1 MAEAKRLERLKA
13 MRSLLKSEMEK
24 SETFSLV
31 LNKTGS
37 KIKEINHKLL
47 SLEADLKV
55 ERWKASPFSDHIRHT
70 IAPISAVLR
79 VFSTVQELERSLV
92 SSDGVL
98 GYVSDVKR
106 LGEVMK
112 LLSSSC
118 VLALNWLEDTIEF
131 LTEKGMPEDHP
142 CGLRF
147 KTSIE
152 LLRELQ
158 MTEPRAYLKGGILY
172 TALKNLETEFK
183 RILKEEQVLSK
194 VNLRKLQAIIKRLH
208 AHTRLKNC
216 VSVYIKVRTTVIQK
230 RFEIG
235 YLEKT
240 ITEADNVHDIEG
252 DIDQW
257 RSHME
262 IAVRETYEF
271 ESKLCYD
278 VFEDVG
284 EDVPSRCFG
293 EIASNSVILQ
303 LLRFGSRISKCKK
316 DPPKLLKLL
325 DCFSTMDNIRIEFN
339 RLFQGEQCSEIRRV
353 TRELINNLVK
363 GVCEIFW
370 ELPCQVELQRP
381 NCPPLDGGVPRLVS
395 VVTEYCNK
403 LLGNNNKP
411 TLSKILEIDLGWKN
425 TKYQDELLTGH
436 IYNILRE
443 IALNLDAWSSSN
455 KETALSCIFMMNNH
469 SHFCGLRET
478 HLGEMMGESWLNA
491 HEQYRD
497 YYAALYVK
505 ESWGNLLSLLTTNK
519 PQTTSS
525 SSSSSESSPVKR
537 KRARESIK
545 RTLQAF
551 SKGFDEIYTK
561 QANWVVEDDK
571 LAWKICQAM
580 VKTVVPRYKSYLQSY
595 IKLLVEEDPT
605 SDSKHLYYNPKG
617 LEMKLKTMFQKKEET
632 EKRDKESHFVNKV
645 MDLEITQ
652 NSHLTLEAI

>member
-37 KIKEINHKLL
+37 KLEEINHKLL
-47 SLEADLKV
+47 SLEADIK
-55 ERWKASPFSDHIRHT
+55 EEKWRCSPFSDHIRHT

-79 VFSTVQELERSLV
+79 VFSTVQELERSLM
-92 SSDGVL
+92 SSNEVL
-98 GYVSDVKR
+98 SYVSDVKR

-112 LLSSSC
+112 FLSSSC
-118 VLALNWLEDTIEF
+118 VLALNWLEDTIEY
-131 LTEKGMPEDHP
+131 LTEKGMPDDHP

-158 MTEPRAYLKGGILY
+158 MTESRAYLKGGILY
-172 TALKNLETEFK
+172 TGLKNLQKEFK
-183 RILKEEQVLSK
+183 RILEEEQVLSED
-194 VNLRKLQAIIKRLH
+194 NLRKLQAIIKILH
-208 AHTRLKNC
+208 AHTQSKNS
-216 VSVYIKVRTTVIQK
+216 VPVYIKVRTKVIQK
-230 RFEIG
+230 RFEID

-257 RSHME
+257 RLHME
-262 IAVRETYEF
+262 IAVKEIYEL
-271 ESKLCYD
+271 ESRLCCN

-284 EDVPSRCFG
+284 EDVPLRCFG
-293 EIASNSVILQ
+293 EIASNSGILP

-325 DCFSTMDNIRIEFN
+325 DCFSTMDNIRVEFN

-353 TRELINNLVK
+353 TRELISNLVK

-381 NCPPLDGGVPRLVS
+381 NCPPLNGGVPRLVS

-403 LLGNNNKP
+403 LLGTNNKP
-411 TLSKILEIDLGWKN
+411 ILSKILEIDLGWKN
-425 TKYQDELLTGH
+425 AKYQEELLTGH

-455 KETALSCIFMMNNH
+455 KDTALSCIFMMNNH

-505 ESWGNLLSLLTTNK
+505 ESWGSLLSLLTNK
-519 PQTTSS
+519 AQTTSS
-525 SSSSSESSPVKR
+525 SSSSASTPVKR

-545 RTLQAF
+545 QTLQAF

-561 QANWVVEDDK
+561 QSNWVVEDDK
-571 LAWKICQAM
+571 LRWKICQAM
-580 VKTVVPRYKSYLQSY
+580 VRTVVPRYKSYLQSY
-595 IKLLVEEDPT
+595 TMLLAEDPT
-605 SDSKHLYYNPKG
+605 SDSTMHLYYTPKG
-617 LEMKLKTMFQKKEET
+617 LEMKLKTMFEKREET
-632 EKRDKESHFVNKV
+632 EKRNQYSHFVNKV
-645 MDLEITQ
+645 MDLGITK

>member
-37 KIKEINHKLL
+37 KLEEINHELS
-47 SLEADLKV
+47 SLEADVKV
-55 ERWKASPFSDHIRHT
+55 EKWRCSPFSDHIRHT

-79 VFSTVQELERSLV
+79 VFSSVQELEISLM
-92 SSDGVL
+92 SSDEVL
-98 GYVSDVKR
+98 GYVFEVKR
-106 LGEVMK
+106 LGEAMK

-118 VLALNWLEDTIEF
+118 VLALNWLEETIEY

-172 TALKNLETEFK
+172 TALKNLKTEFK
-183 RILKEEQVLSK
+183 KILEEEQVLSED
-194 VNLRKLQAIIKRLH
+194 NLRNLQAIIKRLH
-208 AHTRLKNC
+208 AHTQLKKY
-216 VSVYIKVRTTVIQK
+216 VPVYIKVRTKVIQK
-230 RFEIG
+230 RLEID
-235 YLEKT
+235 YLERT
-240 ITEADNVHDIEG
+240 ITEAVNVHDIEG

-257 RSHME
+257 RLHME
-262 IAVRETYEF
+262 IAVKEIYEV

-284 EDVPSRCFG
+284 EDVPLRCFG
-293 EIASNSVILQ
+293 KIASNSGILS

-339 RLFQGEQCSEIRRV
+339 QLFQGEQCSEIRRV
-353 TRELINNLVK
+353 TRELISNLVK

-381 NCPPLDGGVPRLVS
+381 NCPLLEAGVPRLYQ
-395 VVTEYCNK
+395 E
-403 LLGNNNKP
+403 
-411 TLSKILEIDLGWKN
+411 EI
-425 TKYQDELLTGH
+425 LTGH

-455 KETALSCIFMMNNH
+455 KDTAISCIFMMNNH

-505 ESWGNLLSLLTTNK
+505 ESWGNLLSLLTNK
-519 PQTTSS
+519 AQTTSS
-525 SSSSSESSPVKR
+525 SSAVKR

-545 RTLQAF
+545 RTLQDF

-561 QANWVVEDDK
+561 QSNWVVEDDK
-571 LAWKICQAM
+571 LRWKICQAM
-580 VKTVVPRYKSYLQSY
+580 VRTVVPRYKSYLQSY
-595 IKLLVEEDPT
+595 IMLLAEEDPT
-605 SDSKHLYYNPKG
+605 SDSNKHLYYTPKG
-617 LEMKLKTMFQKKEET
+617 LEMKLTTMFQRREEET
-632 EKRDKESHFVNKV
+632 EKRNQYSNFVNKV
-645 MDLEITQ
+645 MDVGINQ
-652 NSHLTLEAI
+652 NSHSTLEAI

>member
-1 MAEAKRLERLKA
+1 MAEANGLERLKA

-37 KIKEINHKLL
+37 KLEEINHKLL
-47 SLEADLKV
+47 SLEADVKV
-55 ERWKASPFSDHIRHT
+55 EKWRSSPFSDHIRHT
-70 IAPISAVLR
+70 VAPVSAVLR
-79 VFSTVQELERSLV
+79 VFASVQELERSLEPFN
-92 SSDGVL
+92 GVL
-98 GYVSDVKR
+98 GYVADVKR
-106 LGEVMK
+106 LEEVMK

-131 LTEKGMPEDHP
+131 LTENGMPEDHP

-158 MTEPRAYLKGGILY
+158 MTEARAYLKGGSLY
-172 TALKNLETEFK
+172 TALKNLEREFE
-183 RILKEEQVLSK
+183 RILEDDGEEVLSEAN
-194 VNLRKLQAIIKRLH
+194 VRKLQAIIKRLD
-208 AHTRLKNC
+208 AHTQLTKC
-216 VSVYIKVRTTVIQK
+216 VSVYIKIRTTVIQK
-230 RFEIG
+230 RFKIG

-240 ITEADNVHDIEG
+240 ITEADNVHDLEG

-257 RSHME
+257 RLHME
-262 IAVRETYEF
+262 IAVKEIYEF
-271 ESKLCYD
+271 ESKLCSE
-278 VFEDVG
+278 VFEEENVRL
-284 EDVPSRCFG
+284 RCFG
-293 EIASNSVILQ
+293 AIASNSRIIP

-339 RLFQGEQCSEIRRV
+339 RLFSGEPCSEIRVV
-353 TRELINNLVK
+353 TRELISNLVN

-370 ELPCQVELQRP
+370 ELPCQVELQRS
-381 NCPPLDGGVPRLVS
+381 NCPPLDDGVPKLVS

-403 LLGNNNKP
+403 LLENNNKP
-411 TLSKILEIDLGWKN
+411 ILSKILEIDLGWKN
-425 TKYQDELLTGH
+425 EKYQEELLTGH

-469 SHFCGLRET
+469 CHFCGLRET
-478 HLGEMMGESWLNA
+478 HLGKMMGESWLNA

-505 ESWGNLLSLLTTNK
+505 ESWGKLLSLLNNK
-519 PQTTSS
+519 AQTVSS
-525 SSSSSESSPVKR
+525 SS

-551 SKGFDEIYTK
+551 GKGFDEIYTK
-561 QANWVVEDDK
+561 QTNWIVEDEK
-571 LAWKICQAM
+571 LRWKIRQAM
-580 VKTVVPRYKSYLQSY
+580 VRTVVPRYKSYLQSY
-595 IKLLVEEDPT
+595 IMLLVEEDTT
-605 SDSKHLYYNPKG
+605 SSSPGKDLNYTPKG
-617 LEMKLKTMFQKKEET
+617 LEMKLKTMFQKREEET
-632 EKRDKESHFVNKV
+632 EKRYKDSHFVNKV
-645 MDLEITQ
+645 MD
-652 NSHLTLEAI
+652 SHLTLEAI

>member
-1 MAEAKRLERLKA
+1 MAEAKSLERLKA

-37 KIKEINHKLL
+37 KLEEINHKLL
-47 SLEADLKV
+47 SLEADVKV
-55 ERWKASPFSDHIRHT
+55 EKWRSSPFSDHIRHT

-79 VFSTVQELERSLV
+79 VFASVQELERSLM

-106 LGEVMK
+106 LGEAMK

-131 LTEKGMPEDHP
+131 LTENGMPEDHP

-158 MTEPRAYLKGGILY
+158 MTEARAYRKGGSLY
-172 TALKNLETEFK
+172 TALKNLETEFG
-183 RILKEEQVLSK
+183 RILEEEEQVLSEAN
-194 VNLRKLQAIIKRLH
+194 VRNLQAIIKRLD
-208 AHTRLKNC
+208 AHTRFTNC
-216 VSVYIKVRTTVIQK
+216 VSVYIKIRTTVIQK
-230 RFEIG
+230 RFQIG

-240 ITEADNVHDIEG
+240 ITEVDNVQDIEG
-252 DIDQW
+252 EIDQW
-257 RSHME
+257 RLDME
-262 IAVRETYEF
+262 VAVKEIYEF
-271 ESKLCYD
+271 ESKLCYE

-284 EDVPSRCFG
+284 EENVSLHCFG
-293 EIASNSVILQ
+293 EIASNSRIIP

-325 DCFSTMDNIRIEFN
+325 DCFSTMDNIRIDFN
-339 RLFQGEQCSEIRRV
+339 RLFRGEPCSEIRRV
-353 TRELINNLVK
+353 TRELISNLVN

-370 ELPCQVELQRP
+370 ELPCQVELQRS
-381 NCPPLDGGVPRLVS
+381 NCPPLGNGVPKLVS

-411 TLSKILEIDLGWKN
+411 ILSKILEIDLGWKN
-425 TKYQDELLTGH
+425 EKYQEELLTGH

-469 SHFCGLRET
+469 CHFCGLRET
-478 HLGEMMGESWLNA
+478 HLGKMMGESWLNA

-505 ESWGNLLSLLTTNK
+505 ESWGKLLSLLNNK
-519 PQTTSS
+519 AQTVSS
-525 SSSSSESSPVKR
+525 SSSSSKR
-537 KRARESIK
+537 SRELIK

-551 SKGFDEIYTK
+551 GKGFDEIYTK
-561 QANWVVEDDK
+561 QSNWVVEDEK
-571 LAWKICQAM
+571 LRWKICQAM
-580 VKTVVPRYKSYLQSY
+580 VRTVVPRYKSY
-595 IKLLVEEDPT
+595 IMLLVEEDTT
-605 SDSKHLYYNPKG
+605 SSSGKDLNYTPKG
-617 LEMKLKTMFQKKEET
+617 LEMKLKTMFQKREEET
-632 EKRDKESHFVNKV
+632 EKRYKHSHFVNKV
-645 MDLEITQ
+645 MD
-652 NSHLTLEAI
+652 SHLTLEAI

>member
-1 MAEAKRLERLKA
+1 

-37 KIKEINHKLL
+37 KIEEINHKLS

-79 VFSTVQELERSLV
+79 VFATVQELERSLV

-106 LGEVMK
+106 LGEAMK

-118 VLALNWLEDTIEF
+118 VLALNWLEDTIEY

-158 MTEPRAYLKGGILY
+158 MTESRAYLKGGILY

-183 RILKEEQVLSK
+183 RILQEKPVFSED
-194 VNLRKLQAIIKRLH
+194 NLRKLQAIIKRLH
-208 AHTRLKNC
+208 AHTRLTSC
-216 VSVYIKVRTTVIQK
+216 VPVYIKVRTKVIQK
-230 RFEIG
+230 RFEI
-235 YLEKT
+235 
-240 ITEADNVHDIEG
+240 
-252 DIDQW
+252 
-257 RSHME
+257 S
-262 IAVRETYEF
+262 YEF

-278 VFEDVG
+278 VFEDIG
-284 EDVPSRCFG
+284 EDVPLRCFG

-303 LLRFGSRISKCKK
+303 LLRFGSRISKCKRE
-316 DPPKLLKLL
+316 PPKLIKLL
-325 DCFSTMDNIRIEFN
+325 DCFSTMDNFRIEFN
-339 RLFQGEQCSEIRRV
+339 RLFRGEQCSEIRRV
-353 TRELINNLVK
+353 TRELISNLVK
-363 GVCEIFW
+363 GVSEIFW

-381 NCPPLDGGVPRLVS
+381 NCPPLDGGVPKLVS

-411 TLSKILEIDLGWKN
+411 ILSKVLEIDLGWKN
-425 TKYQDELLTGH
+425 AKYQEELLTGH

-478 HLGEMMGESWLNA
+478 YLGEMMGESWLNA

-505 ESWGNLLSLLTTNK
+505 ESWGHLLSLLTNK
-519 PQTTSS
+519 AQTTSSS
-525 SSSSSESSPVKR
+525 SSSSSESSP
-537 KRARESIK
+537 S
-545 RTLQAF
+545 
-551 SKGFDEIYTK
+551 
-561 QANWVVEDDK
+561 
-571 LAWKICQAM
+571 
-580 VKTVVPRYKSYLQSY
+580 
-595 IKLLVEEDPT
+595 
-605 SDSKHLYYNPKG
+605 
-617 LEMKLKTMFQKKEET
+617 
-632 EKRDKESHFVNKV
+632 
-645 MDLEITQ
+645 
-652 NSHLTLEAI
+652 

>member
-37 KIKEINHKLL
+37 KIEEINHKLL

-92 SSDGVL
+92 SSSEVL

-106 LGEVMK
+106 LGEAMK

-118 VLALNWLEDTIEF
+118 VLALNWLEDTIEY

-194 VNLRKLQAIIKRLH
+194 DNLRKLQAIIKRLH

-216 VSVYIKVRTTVIQK
+216 VSVYVKVRTTVIQK

-262 IAVRETYEF
+262 IAVREIYEF
-271 ESKLCYD
+271 ESKLSYD
-278 VFEDVG
+278 VFDDVG
-284 EDVPSRCFG
+284 EDVPLRCFG
-293 EIASNSVILQ
+293 EIASNSRILP

-325 DCFSTMDNIRIEFN
+325 DCFYTMDNIRIEFN
-339 RLFQGEQCSEIRRV
+339 RIFQGEQCSEVRRV
-353 TRELINNLVK
+353 TRELISNLVK

-370 ELPCQVELQRP
+370 ELPSQVELQRP

-411 TLSKILEIDLGWKN
+411 ILSKILEIDLGWKN
-425 TKYQDELLTGH
+425 TKYQEELLTGH

-519 PQTTSS
+519 SQTT

-551 SKGFDEIYTK
+551 SKGFDEIFTK
-561 QANWVVEDDK
+561 QSNWVVEDDK

-605 SDSKHLYYNPKG
+605 SDSKHLYYTPKG

-632 EKRDKESHFVNKV
+632 EKRGKDSHFVNKV

-652 NSHLTLEAI
+652 NSHMTLEAI

>member
-37 KIKEINHKLL
+37 KLEEINHELS
-47 SLEADLKV
+47 SLEADVKV
-55 ERWKASPFSDHIRHT
+55 EKWRCSPFSDHIRHT

-79 VFSTVQELERSLV
+79 VFTSVQELEISLM
-92 SSDGVL
+92 SSDEVL
-98 GYVSDVKR
+98 GYVSEVKR
-106 LGEVMK
+106 LGEAMK

-118 VLALNWLEDTIEF
+118 VLALNWLEETIEY

-172 TALKNLETEFK
+172 TALKNLRTEFK
-183 RILKEEQVLSK
+183 RILEEEQVLSED
-194 VNLRKLQAIIKRLH
+194 NLRNLQAIIKRLH
-208 AHTRLKNC
+208 AHTQLRKC
-216 VSVYIKVRTTVIQK
+216 VPVYIKVRTKVIQK
-230 RFEIG
+230 RLEID
-235 YLEKT
+235 YLERT

-257 RSHME
+257 RLHME
-262 IAVRETYEF
+262 IAVKEIYEV

-284 EDVPSRCFG
+284 EDVPLRCFG
-293 EIASNSVILQ
+293 KIASNSGILS

-339 RLFQGEQCSEIRRV
+339 QLFQGEQCSEIRRV
-353 TRELINNLVK
+353 TRELISNLVK

-381 NCPPLDGGVPRLVS
+381 NCPLLDAGVPRLVS

-403 LLGNNNKP
+403 LLGSNNKP
-411 TLSKILEIDLGWKN
+411 ILSKILEIDLGWKKA
-425 TKYQDELLTGH
+425 KYQEEILTGH

-455 KETALSCIFMMNNH
+455 KDTALSCIFMMNNH

-505 ESWGNLLSLLTTNK
+505 ESWGNLLSLLTNK
-519 PQTTSS
+519 AQTTSS
-525 SSSSSESSPVKR
+525 SSSSAVKR

-545 RTLQAF
+545 RTLQDF

-561 QANWVVEDDK
+561 QSNWVVEDDK
-571 LAWKICQAM
+571 LRWKICQAM
-580 VKTVVPRYKSYLQSY
+580 VRTVVPRYKSYLQSY
-595 IKLLVEEDPT
+595 IMLLAEEDPT
-605 SDSKHLYYNPKG
+605 SDSNKHLYYTPKG
-617 LEMKLKTMFQKKEET
+617 LEMKLTTMFQRREEET
-632 EKRDKESHFVNKV
+632 EKRNQYSNFVNKV
-645 MDLEITQ
+645 MDLGITQ
-652 NSHLTLEAI
+652 NSHSTLEAI